1 MKTLLRLYKHARKYW
16 KYIAFSTI
24 SLLIIT
30 AANLVAP
37 GLMQRLVAILENGG
51 NNPNL
56 VTDIIK
62 LAVVLAVVY
71 LVQSVSRYFNSY
83 YSHVAAWRFV
93 SEMRVKIYNH
103 LQKLSLAYYSDK
115 QTGQLMSRIV
125 HDTNHFEHLIAH
137 AIPEL
142 IGALL
147 TFIGVTTII
156 FLNNWKLALL
166 TCIPLPFLAL
176 ATPVL
181 HRIRGE
187 HRKAQKHVAELNATL
202 QDNISGIKEIQV
214 FNQQENERVRIEGL
228 SNKHAGAVIK
238 ALWYSAFFHPSLSF
252 FTSLGNVIV
261 IGFGGY
267 FVLTNEMSI
276 SEITGFLMYLSM
288 FYTPISSFARIFEDM
303 QQGIVGAERMFEI
316 LDTKP
321 DIEDSKNAVDLPI
334 GSGEIEF
341 KNVSFSYRDDIPVL
355 KNLSFKLESKKMYA
369 VVGATGV
376 GKTTLAALL
385 PRFYDPT
392 SGEILLDG
400 KNTKDITLSSLRDN
414 ISMVLQDV
422 FLFHGTIKEN
432 ILFGAKDAT
441 EEEMIAAAKTA
452 CIYDFIMSLPE
463 KWDTIVGERGMRLSG
478 GQKQRISIARSILSK
493 SSVLILDEATSA
505 VDTETETQIKQAIN
519 AIAGSRTML
528 VIAHRLS
535 TVKAA
540 DSIIVLE
547 NGEIAEIGNHEELIS
562 KNGIYKKLVELQ
574 SIKD

>member
-1 MKTLLRLYKHARKYW
+1 MARKYW
-16 KYIAFSTI
+16 KYIAFSTV

-30 AANLVAP
+30 AANLTAP
-37 GLMQRLVAILENGG
+37 GLMQRLIGILENGSG
-51 NNPNL
+51 NPNL
-56 VTDIIK
+56 LSDIIK
-62 LAVVLAVVY
+62 LAIVLAGVY

-93 SEMRVKIYNH
+93 SDMRVKIYNH
-103 LQKLSLAYYSDK
+103 LQKLSLSFYSDK

-147 TFIGVTTII
+147 TFAGVTTII

-176 ATPVL
+176 ATPIL

-214 FNQQENERVRIEGL
+214 FNQQENEKSRIAGL
-228 SNKHAGAVIK
+228 SSKHASAVIK
-238 ALWYSAFFHPSLSF
+238 ALWYSAFFHPALSF

-267 FVLTNEMSI
+267 FALTGEMSI

-316 LDTKP
+316 LDTEP
-321 DIEDSKNAVDLPI
+321 DIKDTDNAVDVPI
-334 GSGEIEF
+334 GAGEIEF
-341 KNVSFSYRDDIPVL
+341 KNVSFSYREDIPVL
-355 KNLSFKLESKKMYA
+355 KNLNFKLESKKMYA
-369 VVGATGV
+369 VVGVTGV

-392 SGEILLDG
+392 EGAIYLDG

-422 FLFHGTIKEN
+422 FLFHGTIKDN
-432 ILFGAKDAT
+432 ITFGCKDAT
-441 EEEMIAAAKTA
+441 EEEIIAAAKTA
-452 CIYDFIMSLPE
+452 CIYDFVMSLPE
-463 KWDTIVGERGMRLSG
+463 KWDTVVGERGMRLSG

-519 AIAGSRTML
+519 ALTGSRTML

-540 DSIIVLE
+540 DSIIVLNE
-547 NGEIAEIGNHEELIS
+547 GEIAEIGSHDELIN

>member
-1 MKTLLRLYKHARKYW
+1 MKVLIRLYKEARRYW
-16 KYIAFSTI
+16 KYIAFSTV

-30 AANLVAP
+30 AANLIAP
-37 GLMQRLVAILENGG
+37 GLMQKLIGILEKGVG
-51 NNPNL
+51 NQNF
-56 VTDIIK
+56 VADIIK
-62 LAVVLAVVY
+62 LAILLALVY
-71 LVQSVSRYFNSY
+71 LVQSLSRYFNSY

-93 SEMRVKIYNH
+93 SEIRVKIYSH
-103 LQKLSLAYYSDK
+103 LQKLSLSFYSDK

-142 IGALL
+142 LGALL
-147 TFIGVTTII
+147 TFAGVTTVI

-166 TCIPLPFLAL
+166 TCIPLPFLML
-176 ATPVL
+176 ATPIL
-181 HRIRGE
+181 HRIRGQ
-187 HRKAQKHVAELNATL
+187 HRKAHKHVATLNAAL
-202 QDNISGIKEIQV
+202 QDNISGIKEIQI
-214 FNQQENERVRIEGL
+214 FNQQQNQEERIKGL
-228 SNKHAGAVIK
+228 SNLHASAIIK
-238 ALWYSAFFHPSLSF
+238 ALWYSAFFHPALSF

-267 FVLTNEMSI
+267 FALSGEMSI
-276 SEITGFLMYLSM
+276 SEITGFIMYLSM
-288 FYTPISSFARIFEDM
+288 FYQPISSFARIFEDM

-316 LDTKP
+316 IDTIP
-321 DIEDSKNAVDLPI
+321 DIKDSENAKDLTTSI
-334 GSGEIEF
+334 GELEF
-341 KNVSFSYRDDIPVL
+341 KNVSFSYREDIPVL
-355 KNLSFKLESKKMYA
+355 QNLNFKLEAKKMYA

-376 GKTTLAALL
+376 GKTTLAALI

-392 SGEILLDG
+392 EGEIYLDG
-400 KNTKDITLSSLRDN
+400 VNTKDLTLHSLREN

-432 ILFGAKDAT
+432 IVFGSKDAT
-441 EEEMIAAAKTA
+441 EEEIVAAAKTA

-463 KWDTIVGERGMRLSG
+463 TWDTIVGERGMRLSG

-493 SSVLILDEATSA
+493 SSVLVLDEATSA
-505 VDTETETQIKQAIN
+505 VDTETEAEIKKAIN
-519 AIAGSRTML
+519 SLAGSRTML

-540 DSIIVLE
+540 DGIIVLSE
-547 NGEIAEIGNHEELIS
+547 GKIAETGTHEELIN
-562 KNGIYKKLVELQ
+562 KDGIYKKLVELQ

>member
-1 MKTLLRLYKHARKYW
+1 MKTLIKLYKEAKKYW
-16 KYIAFSTI
+16 KYIAFSTV

-30 AANLVAP
+30 GANLIAP
-37 GLMQRLVAILENGG
+37 GLMQRLVGILETGAG
-51 NNPNL
+51 NPNL

-62 LAVVLAVVY
+62 LAICLAVVY

-83 YSHVAAWRFV
+83 YSHVAAWNFV
-93 SEMRVKIYNH
+93 SQMRVKIYNH
-103 LQKLSLAYYSDK
+103 LQKLSLSYYADK

-137 AIPEL
+137 AIPDL
-142 IGALL
+142 VSALL
-147 TFIGVTTII
+147 TFAGVTTII

-176 ATPVL
+176 ATPIL

-214 FNQQENERVRIEGL
+214 FNQQENERSHIEGL
-228 SNKHAGAVIK
+228 SKNHAKAVIK
-238 ALWYSAFFHPSLSF
+238 ALWYSAFFHPALSF

-267 FVLTNEMSI
+267 FALTGEMSI

-316 LDTKP
+316 LDTNP
-321 DIEDSKNAVDLPI
+321 DIQDKEGAIDI
-334 GSGEIEF
+334 GATKGELEF
-341 KNVSFSYRDDIPVL
+341 KNVSFSYREDIPVL
-355 KNLSFKLESKKMYA
+355 KNLSFKLEPKKMYA

-376 GKTTLAALL
+376 GKSTLASLI

-392 SGEILLDG
+392 EGEILLDG
-400 KNTKDITLSSLRDN
+400 NNTKDITLTSLRNN

-432 ILFGAKDAT
+432 IVFGSKDAT
-441 EEEMIAAAKTA
+441 EEEIVAAAKTA

-463 KWDTIVGERGMRLSG
+463 TWDTVVGERGMRLSG

-493 SSVLILDEATSA
+493 SSVLVLDEATSA
-505 VDTETETQIKQAIN
+505 VDTETETQIKMAIN
-519 AIAGSRTML
+519 TLVGSRTML

-547 NGEIAEIGNHEELIS
+547 EGKIAEMGTHDELIN
-562 KNGIYKKLVELQ
+562 KNGIYKKLVDLQ